1 MKKKVLIIDDDVDI
15 CLLLNRYLTTHG
27 FQVSDAFSG
36 NKALELL
43 KKNTFDVILCDYRL
57 PDADGLE
64 LLKKLK
70 VLNPD
75 VQVIIIT
82 GYSDVRMAVQTIKQG
97 AYDYITKPLYHEE
110 ILDKVKNAANK
121 QLKPSKTKSQKG
133 FIVGKSQSAVEL
145 YKHIDLVA
153 PTDMSVIIEGETGT
167 GKEAVA
173 RRLHEKSKRNKHP
186 FVAIDCGALPNE
198 LAGSELFGHE
208 KGAFTGAVTAK
219 TGHFETAKG
228 GTLFLD
234 EIGNLSYE
242 IQVKLLRAL
251 QEQIIRKVGGTNDI
265 KTDVRIVVATN
276 EPLKEAVKENS
287 FREDLFHRI
296 NEFRLHVAPLRERKD
311 DIPLFAHHFLSLSNN
326 ELNKDVEEFDE
337 EVISIL
343 KNYTWSGNLREL
355 KNVIKRAVL
364 LTTGTTVKPEAL
376 PEEVKQN
383 HTALSISDSNGV
395 EDDLSD
401 LKAASYNA
409 EYQVIKN
416 ALDESGNNKT
426 KAAKL
431 LKIDRKTL
439 YNKMKALNIA
449 S

>member
-1 MKKKVLIIDDDVDI
+1 MNKKVLIIDDDVDI
-15 CLLLNRYLTTHG
+15 CLLLNRYLTNHG
-27 FQVSDAFSG
+27 FQVSDAFNG
-36 NKALELL
+36 NKALEML
-43 KKNTFDVILCDYRL
+43 KKSTYDVILCDYRL
-57 PDADGLE
+57 PDTDGLD

-121 QLKPSKTKSQKG
+121 QPKESASQGEKN
-133 FIVGKSQSAVEL
+133 FIIGKSQSAVEL

-173 RRLHEKSKRNKHP
+173 RRLHDKSKRSHQP

-208 KGAFTGAVTAK
+208 KGAFTGAVTSK

-242 IQVKLLRAL
+242 VQVKLLRAL
-251 QEQIIRKVGGTNDI
+251 QEQVIHKVGGTKDI
-265 KTDVRIVVATN
+265 KTDVRIIVATN
-276 EPLKEAVKENS
+276 EPLKKAVKENT

-296 NEFRLHVAPLRERKD
+296 NEFRLQVAPLRERQE
-311 DIPLFAHHFLSLSNN
+311 DIPLFAHHFLTLSNK
-326 ELNKDVEEFDE
+326 ELNKNVEEFDKDVM
-337 EVISIL
+337 EVL
-343 KNYTWSGNLREL
+343 KHYTWSGNLREL
-355 KNVIKRAVL
+355 RNVIKRAVL
-364 LTTGTTVKPEAL
+364 LSPDKTATMAAL
-376 PEEVKQN
+376 PEEVKEGK
-383 HTALSISDSNGV
+383 SDLVFSDENGHC
-395 EDDLSD
+395 END

-409 EYQVIKN
+409 EYQVIKS
-416 ALDESGNNKT
+416 ALDEAENNKT

-439 YNKMKALNIA
+439 YNKMKALNIE